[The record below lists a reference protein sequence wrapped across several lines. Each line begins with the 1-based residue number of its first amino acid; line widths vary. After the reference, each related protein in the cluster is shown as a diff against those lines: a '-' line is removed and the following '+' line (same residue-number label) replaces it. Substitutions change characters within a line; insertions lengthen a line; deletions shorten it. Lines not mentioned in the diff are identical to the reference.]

1 MMSEAAANL
10 KERARILDRDDPLAT
25 RADLFD
31 LPRGTLYLDGNS
43 LGPPPLGVMDRL
55 TRVAGQ
61 EWGVDLITSW
71 NKNGW
76 MGFGSRI
83 GDRIA
88 ALIGAAPGSVRAC
101 DSTSVN
107 LIKVLSG
114 ALTLRPERRV
124 VVSERGNFPTDLYVA
139 QRLLEELGNGYALR
153 LIDDAETDLDD
164 ALGADVAVV
173 MLTQTD
179 YRTGRKLNMRRVTDA
194 IHGAGALALWDLA
207 HSAGAFEV
215 NLDADGA
222 DFAVGCGY
230 KFLNGGP
237 GAPAFV
243 YAASAHR
250 EAARPILA
258 GWLGH
263 AAPFDFRSDYEPAP
277 GMDRYVIGTPPVL
290 SMAALETALEAYDG
304 VDGAMIEA
312 KTSGL
317 GDFFID
323 CVDALVPEKV
333 GLTLASPRDRARRGA
348 QVSYRHAEGY
358 AVMQALIA
366 RGVIGDFRAPD
377 IVRFGFSP
385 LYLTY
390 ASVLEAAEILAGIL
404 DERTWDRPEYKTR
417 AAVT

>member
-1 MMSEAAANL
+1 MADAVSDLRDRAQDLDLADGLAA
-10 KERARILDRDDPLAT
+10 

-31 LPRGTLYLDGNS
+31 LPRGVIYLDGNS
-43 LGPPPLGVMDRL
+43 LGPPPRGVMDRL

-76 MGFGSRI
+76 MGFGARI
-83 GDRIA
+83 GARIA
-88 ALIGAAPGSVRAC
+88 ALVGAAPESIRAC

-107 LIKVLSG
+107 LLKVLSA
-114 ALTLRPERRV
+114 ALSLRPGRRIV
-124 VVSERGNFPTDLYVA
+124 ISERGNFPTDLYVA
-139 QRLLEELGNGYALR
+139 QRLLEELGGGYALR

-164 ALGADVAVV
+164 ALDADVAVV

-179 YRTGRKLNMRRVTDA
+179 YRSGRKLNMRRVSDA
-194 IHGAGALALWDLA
+194 IHQAGALALWDLA

-243 YAASAHR
+243 YAAESHR
-250 EAARPILA
+250 ETARPILA

-263 AAPFDFRSDYEPAP
+263 AAPFDFRPDYEPAP

-304 VDGAMIEA
+304 VDGRMIEA
-312 KTSGL
+312 KTAGL

-323 CVDALVPEKV
+323 CVEALVPDEA
-333 GLTLASPRDRARRGA
+333 GLLLASPRDRTRRGA
-348 QVSYRHAEGY
+348 QVSFRHSEGY

-390 ASVLEAAEILAGIL
+390 GAVLDAAVILAEIFTTH
-404 DERTWDRPEYKTR
+404 EWDRPEYKTR

>member
-1 MMSEAAANL
+1 MSDILTAL
-10 KERARILDRDDPLAT
+10 RERAQELDQSDQLAAQ
-25 RADLFD
+25 ADQFD
-31 LPRGTLYLDGNS
+31 LPRGVIYLDGNS

-71 NKNGW
+71 NKNDW
-76 MGFGSRI
+76 MGLSRRI

-88 ALIGAAPGSVRAC
+88 ALIGAPPGSVRAC

-153 LIDDAETDLDD
+153 LIDDAETDLDS
-164 ALGADVAVV
+164 ALGPDVAVV

-179 YRTGRKLNMRRVTDA
+179 YRTGRKLNMRNVTQT

-207 HSAGAFEV
+207 HSAGAFAV
-215 NLDADGA
+215 NLESDGA

-243 YAASAHR
+243 YAAEAHR
-250 EAARPILA
+250 ETARPILA

-263 AAPFDFRSDYEPAP
+263 AAPFDFRPDYEPAP
-277 GMDRYVIGTPPVL
+277 GMDRYVIGTAPVL

-304 VDGAMIEA
+304 VDGAMIET

-317 GDFFID
+317 SDFFID
-323 CVDALVPEKV
+323 CVDALIPDEM
-333 GLTLASPRDRARRGA
+333 GLILTSPRDKARRGA

-377 IVRFGFSP
+377 IVRLGFSP

-390 ASVLEAAEILAGIL
+390 ASVLEAAEILAEVL
-404 DERTWDRPEYKTR
+404 NTREWDRPEYKTR